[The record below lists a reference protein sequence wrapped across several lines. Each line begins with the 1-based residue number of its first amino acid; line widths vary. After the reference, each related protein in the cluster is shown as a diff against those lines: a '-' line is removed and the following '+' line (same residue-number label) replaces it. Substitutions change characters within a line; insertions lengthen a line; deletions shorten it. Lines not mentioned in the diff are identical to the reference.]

1 VSELRHSDEELVAG
15 YFASFADGGGGP
27 SFWAF
32 EELTDMIRSDP
43 ERLWRLTITILRD
56 ASDPLYQAY
65 VAAGPLEDL
74 LRYHGE
80 RFIDRVE
87 SLAKSEPWFVE
98 CLRGVW
104 ASMTPDVRDR
114 VRKLTNADA

>member
-1 VSELRHSDEELVAG
+1 MRHSDEELIAG
-15 YFASFADGGGGP
+15 YFATFADGGGGP
-27 SFWAF
+27 NFWAF
-32 EELTDMIRSDP
+32 EELTDMVRSDP
-43 ERLWRLTITILRD
+43 DRLWRLTVAMLRD
-56 ASDPLYQAY
+56 GSDPLYQAY

-74 LRYHGE
+74 LRYQGE

-87 SLAKSEPWFVE
+87 ALAQAEPWFVE